1 MEKGTWEYKAFISYR
16 HNSFDRKVAVK
27 LQKMLETFHIPKK
40 FSGEK
45 QWKVFRDETELPT
58 SDDLSQGIKEA
69 LEKSEFLIV
78 ICSETTKESRWCRQE
93 MAYFKSLH
101 NNTTKK
107 ILTVLISGDPSEVF
121 PEEIC

>member
-69 LEKSEFLIV
+69 LDCDLFRDNEGIQMV
-78 ICSETTKESRWCRQE
+78 QT
-93 MAYFKSLH
+93 
-101 NNTTKK
+101 
-107 ILTVLISGDPSEVF
+107 GDGVF
-121 PEEIC
+121 

>member
-27 LQKMLETFHIPKK
+27 LQKMLETFHVPKK

-107 ILTVLISGDPSEVF
+107 ILTVLISGDP
-121 PEEIC
+121 